1 MKIIEKKYQL
11 FRWQV
16 RYLGRIAAAD
26 GYRLDPNNIKPVK
39 DLLRQKP
46 KILGDVRRLLEMI
59 GHFRKYV
66 PNFSKIAEPLHLLLK
81 RTDGQSNSSNSLIS
95 WGETQQ
101 KALDQL
107 L

>member
-66 PNFSKIAEPLHLLLK
+66 PNFSKIAEPLLY
-81 RTDGQSNSSNSLIS
+81 SLREQMVKVTHQI
-95 WGETQQ
+95 
-101 KALDQL
+101 L
-107 L
+107 